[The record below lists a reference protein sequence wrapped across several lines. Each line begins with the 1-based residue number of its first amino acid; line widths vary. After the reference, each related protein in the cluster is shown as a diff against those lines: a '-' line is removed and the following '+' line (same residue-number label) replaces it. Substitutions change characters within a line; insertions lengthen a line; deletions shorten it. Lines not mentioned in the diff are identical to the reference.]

1 MFRKLALYIGT
12 LGVLAFGVG
21 GAVGATIPTNSAS
34 AACGQFLTF
43 PAWYRGLETDSNCSG
58 VKGPKDLGGD
68 ENKQIS
74 TYIWTIVLNVIEIAV
89 QVVGYLAIFYIIYGG
104 FRYITSAGAPEA
116 HAAAMK
122 TILHAVIGLVIAISA
137 IAIVRLIARFI
148 LGTPDSETG
157 VLVNTPGD
165 VLTAVLNTAYFIAG
179 AVAVVVIIIS
189 GFNFVTSSG
198 NAQKVAKARTGIL
211 YAVIGLVVIIFASV
225 ITSFIQGRFS

>member
-1 MFRKLALYIGT
+1 MFRKLAVYIGT
-12 LGVLAFGVG
+12 LGILAFGVG
-21 GAVGATIPTNSAS
+21 GAVGATIPTSSAS

-43 PAWYRGLETDSNCSG
+43 PAWYRGLSKNDCNEMMSPNE
-58 VKGPKDLGGD
+58 VGG
-68 ENKQIS
+68 IS
-74 TYIWTIVLNVIEIAV
+74 TYIWTIVLNIIEIAV

-122 TILHAVIGLVIAISA
+122 SILNAVIGLAIAISA
-137 IAIVRLIARFI
+137 IAIVRLMARFI
-148 LGTPDSETG
+148 LGNASSETG
-157 VLVNTPGD
+157 VLVNTPAEI
-165 VLTAVLNTAYFIAG
+165 LNAVLNTAYFIAG
-179 AVAVVVIIIS
+179 AVAVVVIIVS

-198 NAQKVAKARTGIL
+198 NAQKVAKARMGIL

>member
-1 MFRKLALYIGT
+1 MFRKVALYLGT
-12 LGVLAFGVG
+12 LTVLAFGVG
-21 GAVGATIPTNSAS
+21 GVVGATIPTSSAG

-43 PAWYRGLETDSNCSG
+43 PAWYRGLSKNDC
-58 VKGPKDLGGD
+58 KDMMSPDDVGG
-68 ENKQIS
+68 IS

-122 TILHAVIGLVIAISA
+122 TILNAVIGLAIAICS
-137 IAIVRLIARFI
+137 IAIVRLMAQVI

-157 VLVNTPGD
+157 VYVNSPAD
-165 VLTAVLNTAYFIAG
+165 ILTAVLNTAYFIAG
-179 AVAVVVIIIS
+179 AVAVIVIIIS

-198 NAQKVAKARTGIL
+198 NAQRVAKARMGIL
-211 YAVIGLVVIIFASV
+211 YAAIGLVVIIFASV

>member
-1 MFRKLALYIGT
+1 MFRKVALYLGT
-12 LGVLAFGVG
+12 LTVLAFGVG
-21 GAVGATIPTNSAS
+21 GVVGATIPTSSAG

-43 PAWYRGLETDSNCSG
+43 PAWYRGLSKNDC
-58 VKGPKDLGGD
+58 KDMMSPDDVGG
-68 ENKQIS
+68 IS

-122 TILHAVIGLVIAISA
+122 TILNAVIGLAVAICS
-137 IAIVRLIARFI
+137 IAIVRLMAQVI

-157 VLVNTPGD
+157 VYVNSPAD
-165 VLTAVLNTAYFIAG
+165 ILTAVLNTAYFIAG
-179 AVAVVVIIIS
+179 AVAVIVIIIS

-198 NAQKVAKARTGIL
+198 NAQKVAKARMGIL
-211 YAVIGLVVIIFASV
+211 YAAIGLVVIIFASV